1 MTKKKTPQQLEDIYN
16 ELAPDWRGRPTKG
29 KMKGEDKI
37 FLLQVI
43 NAVRSGGHEMV
54 RFLTTKEHV
63 DRILR
68 IRNEVGAEALDKE
81 LIKLKEVV
89 YE

>member
-1 MTKKKTPQQLEDIYN
+1 
-16 ELAPDWRGRPTKG
+16 
-29 KMKGEDKI
+29 MKGEDKI

-43 NAVRSGGHEMV
+43 NAVRSGGLEMAK
-54 RFLTTKEHV
+54 FLADSGNI

-68 IRNEVGAEALDKE
+68 IRTEVGADELDRV

-89 YE
+89 YESH

>member
-1 MTKKKTPQQLEDIYN
+1 VSN
-16 ELAPDWRGRPTKG
+16 EEME
-29 KMKGEDKI
+29 MKGEDKI

-43 NAVRSGGHEMV
+43 NAVRSGGHEMAK
-54 RFLTTKEHV
+54 FLTTKEYV

-68 IRNEVGAEALDKE
+68 IRTEVGADELDRV

-89 YE
+89 YESH

>member
-1 MTKKKTPQQLEDIYN
+1 
-16 ELAPDWRGRPTKG
+16 
-29 KMKGEDKI
+29 MKGEDKI

-43 NAVRSGGHEMV
+43 NAVRSGGNEMA
-54 RFLTTKEHV
+54 RFLLDGGNV

-68 IRNEVGAEALDKE
+68 IRNEVGEEALDRE

-89 YE
+89 YESH

>member
-1 MTKKKTPQQLEDIYN
+1 
-16 ELAPDWRGRPTKG
+16 
-29 KMKGEDKI
+29 MKGEDKI

-43 NAVRSGGHEMV
+43 NAVRSGGHEMAK
-54 RFLTTKEHV
+54 FLLDSGNV

-68 IRNEVGAEALDKE
+68 IRNEWGEEDLDRE

-89 YE
+89 YESH

>member
-1 MTKKKTPQQLEDIYN
+1 
-16 ELAPDWRGRPTKG
+16 
-29 KMKGEDKI
+29 MKGEDKI

-43 NAVRSGGHEMV
+43 NAVRSGGHEMAK
-54 RFLTTKEHV
+54 FLLDSGNV

-68 IRNEVGAEALDKE
+68 IRSEWGEEALDQE

-89 YE
+89 YESH